1 MTTETKKNVSQAR
14 KRVAVLISGHGSN
27 MQSIVH
33 ASGADE
39 EAGYDV
45 VKVISNRPDAAGLAW
60 AKDKGL
66 ATAVVDHKAY
76 PSRGEFEDALHEKLM
91 DSNIELIAC
100 AGFMRVMTDG
110 FVNKWHDRMLNIH
123 PSLLPLFKGV
133 NTHAR
138 AIEAGVRITGCS
150 VHIVRPELDA
160 GPILGQAAIAVGAGD
175 TPDTLADKVIKA
187 EHILYPEILKLFAT
201 GKIRVVDEKIAFSS
215 VVNQQGILFSP
226 SI

>member
-1 MTTETKKNVSQAR
+1 MTTVPTSDDSQPR
-14 KRVAVLISGHGSN
+14 KRVAVLISGRGSN
-27 MQSIVH
+27 MQSLVC
-33 ASGADE
+33 ASTTDKDS
-39 EAGYDV
+39 GYDV
-45 VKVISNRPDAAGLAW
+45 VTVLSNRPDAAGLAW
-60 AKDKGL
+60 AGERGI

-76 PSRGEFEDALHEKLM
+76 PTREAFEDTLHEKLM
-91 DSNIELIAC
+91 AANVELIAC
-100 AGFMRVMTDG
+100 AGFMRIMTDG
-110 FVNKWHDRMLNIH
+110 FVNKWRDKMLNIH

-138 AIEAGVRITGCS
+138 ALEAGVRITGCS

-160 GPILGQAAIAVGAGD
+160 GPILGQAAVAVGAGD

-201 GKIRVVDEKIAFSS
+201 GKIRVVGEKIAFSS
-215 VVNQQGILFSP
+215 TINQQGILFSP